1 MADAKVH
8 VSRAFF
14 KDITIESQRLRFI
27 AQSQQVFIDR
37 ARVRGAR
44 IGDSE
49 LIFILDEVESFL
61 LGIRECS
68 DRLEKI
74 VSRETFWITH

>member
-8 VSRAFF
+8 ASRAFF
-14 KDITIESQRLRFI
+14 KDITIESQRLRLY

-61 LGIRECS
+61 VSIRECS
-68 DRLEKI
+68 DRLEKACP
-74 VSRETFWITH
+74 REGGDCFT